1 MKMKHFLEDT
11 IIELEKNANHYGVE
25 DCKICKGIGFILD
38 LEVHPKDF
46 GTYKICECVEAIT
59 KCDGNPP
66 YVYYD
71 PKDNCIKDCPS
82 KKARLAIKKIEHLE
96 RNSGIPPRYKHKLLT
111 FLDSE
116 VPNSE
121 NYYFVLDHACAL
133 IRNYGKKEDMMGLYL
148 YGKTGSGKSLLSCI
162 ILNELIRLYQ
172 VEVKY
177 AKISRDILGKIR
189 DTFNP
194 QSEYFGE
201 GRKIEEELA
210 NVAVLVIDDFGVQ
223 KETPWVNNVL
233 YDLIDSRYEKNLL
246 TILTSNEPMDSWKEI
261 SNGRVYSRLK
271 EMCIEI
277 YLDAEDYRLKK
288 ARSIY

>member
-1 MKMKHFLEDT
+1 MKHFLED
-11 IIELEKNANHYGVE
+11 IIVDLEKNANHYGIKNCEV
-25 DCKICKGIGFILD
+25 CKGIGFLLD
-38 LEVHPKDF
+38 PELHPKDF
-46 GTYKICECVEAIT
+46 GTYRICECVEKIT
-59 KCDGNPP
+59 KCNGKPP

-71 PKDNCIKDCPS
+71 PIDNCIKDCPS
-82 KKARLAIKKIEHLE
+82 KQARIAIQKIEYIE
-96 RNSGIPPRYKHKLLT
+96 KNSGIPNRYKHKLLT
-111 FLDSE
+111 SLD
-116 VPNSE
+116 PDIPTSE
-121 NYYFVLDHACAL
+121 NYLFVLDHACAL
-133 IRNYGKKEDMMGLYL
+133 IRQYKEGTSTGLYL
-148 YGKTGSGKSLLSCI
+148 YGGTGSGKTLLSCI

-172 VEVKY
+172 IQVKY

-210 NVAVLVIDDFGVQ
+210 NVPVLVIDDFGVQ

-246 TILTSNEPMDSWKEI
+246 TILTSNEPMESWKEI

-271 EMCIEI
+271 EMCLEI
-277 YLDAEDYRLKK
+277 HLDAEDYRLRN
-288 ARSIY
+288 ARSIL